1 MKLHFFGTGS
11 GFAESH
17 TNAYFFYGKD
27 LVLIDMSMD
36 HVRKAVSLAEEKNPE
51 NIFLLLTH
59 LHPDHVS
66 GVSILCQFLYYTRN
80 KTRLKIMI
88 PDALVNGIM
97 GILDA
102 ECADSN
108 LYEIISGKRKM
119 QEQGAWLHEIIPA
132 FHTPELEGK
141 CFGYLLKI
149 DGKDIVY
156 TGDTCHLDDFMPYFH
171 EGCEAYIDCSVH
183 YGGVHLKLED
193 EKDRLTRIA
202 ENGIDVYLM
211 HTDDLDA
218 LEKQKPENVHIA
230 YPDTQWEK
238 PNI

>member
-66 GVSILCQFLYYTRN
+66 GVSMLCQFLYYTRN
-80 KTRLKIMI
+80 KTRMKITV
-88 PDALVNGIM
+88 PDFLADGIR

-102 ECADSN
+102 ECADRG
-108 LYEIISGKRKM
+108 LYEILSTENMI
-119 QEQGAWLHEIIPA
+119 QEHTEWLRRVIPT
-132 FHTPELEGK
+132 FHAPELEGK
-141 CFGYLLKI
+141 CFGYLLNT
-149 DGKDIVY
+149 DRTDIVY
-156 TGDTCHLDDFMPYFH
+156 TGDTCRLDDFMPYFH

-193 EKDRLTRIA
+193 EKDRLAHIA
-202 ENGIDVYLM
+202 ENGTNVYLM

-230 YPDTQWEK
+230 YPDAQWRK
-238 PNI
+238 PDI